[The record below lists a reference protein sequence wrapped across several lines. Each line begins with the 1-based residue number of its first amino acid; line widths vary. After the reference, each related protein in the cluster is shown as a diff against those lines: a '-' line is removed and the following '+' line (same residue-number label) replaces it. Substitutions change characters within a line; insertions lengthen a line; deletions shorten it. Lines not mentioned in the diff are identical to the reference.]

1 VRVRARVVFDRRVP
15 RPDWVAVPRGLH
27 PPRPNRHPRK
37 PDPVRVRVQGLAAL
51 DAQRKSDP
59 ALRARKTA
67 KKRKLRAEAAAT
79 NIGTHR

>member
-1 VRVRARVVFDRRVP
+1 
-15 RPDWVAVPRGLH
+15 
-27 PPRPNRHPRK
+27 
-37 PDPVRVRVQGLAAL
+37 VRVRVQGLAAL